1 MLHCKKGR
9 KAEQNAE
16 FADVLGQEGLF
27 PNCHQKRKRSSL
39 SIIDKREGFMEVDQK
54 QDFGKVYKNSF

>member
-39 SIIDKREGFMEVDQK
+39 SIIDKIDRNRGGRRQEK
-54 QDFGKVYKNSF
+54 KKNNL